1 MFVDDDVY
9 IEVYIRWRVEQA
21 IAASIEAMFITLG
34 QSDLPLRQDPISW
47 DKLVGMI
54 ISHFNNI
61 LGVEINTRRMEVGP
75 PPEFLARTVEQLDA
89 FHEGRKAFTVQEMST
104 LVGHLSH
111 IATTSRWLAH
121 LLSHLY
127 TSISAALKVNCA
139 YEIDTNKAFRQAM
152 KKVAEDESMT
162 QNQRTFTQGYINRTV
177 HESKRSHF
185 LNSTAIEELRLTRLV
200 LSSESISLRPPIAH
214 LVSRDPTA
222 EAWGDSCLDAAG
234 GFSLRCSFWWY
245 LEWSVEIRRH
255 TLRFHKNNKNGR
267 LISINVLEYASVIIN
282 YAAMS
287 LGLVSVNGLKSS
299 LKRSK

>member
-1 MFVDDDVY
+1 MH
-9 IEVYIRWRVEQA
+9 
-21 IAASIEAMFITLG
+21 ST
-34 QSDLPLRQDPISW
+34 
-47 DKLVGMI
+47 
-54 ISHFNNI
+54 
-61 LGVEINTRRMEVGP
+61 
-75 PPEFLARTVEQLDA
+75 
-89 FHEGRKAFTVQEMST
+89 KAFTVQEMST